1 MLDVC
6 DEYNC
11 IGMEMPL
18 LLCRRRLSPTLI
30 PIMAAEWVRVLRA
43 AERFTLFVQWS
54 PAVTRFSN
62 FCSAARGGLAVCQN
76 SPLKTNGNCLEN
88 YANFWC
94 HMSQA
99 LKHTATGGLWAKR
112 ERKGCVL
119 WGVHH
124 CDVRTSVT
132 TASRY

>member
-43 AERFTLFVQWS
+43 AAALHTLCSGVQS
-54 PAVTRFSN
+54 HGSQT
-62 FCSAARGGLAVCQN
+62 SALQLGGA
-76 SPLKTNGNCLEN
+76 
-88 YANFWC
+88 
-94 HMSQA
+94 
-99 LKHTATGGLWAKR
+99 
-112 ERKGCVL
+112 
-119 WGVHH
+119 
-124 CDVRTSVT
+124 
-132 TASRY
+132 